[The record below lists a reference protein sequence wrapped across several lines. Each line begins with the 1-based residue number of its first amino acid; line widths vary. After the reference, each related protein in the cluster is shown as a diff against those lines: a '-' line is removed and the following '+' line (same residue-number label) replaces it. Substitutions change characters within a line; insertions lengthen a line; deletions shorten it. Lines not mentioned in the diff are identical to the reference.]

1 MIIDEEKTRR
11 RVPDRVLLAR
21 LLRYLTAHRKALTL
35 LFLVIFA
42 GIGTSLAIPY
52 LTQVAID
59 QYLLNTDLPTA
70 DRLAG
75 LTFVI
80 VVLAVVYFAG
90 YPISFARTYLT
101 TRTGRQV
108 EYELRMDLFSHL
120 QRLSLSY
127 YDRREVGRTM
137 SRVTNDVD
145 NLTELITSGVV
156 TAVADSFTLIGILV
170 IMLYMSLSLSL
181 TAFVILPF
189 MVGFIWF
196 FGQRSRQAYRR
207 TRRTISGV
215 TSHIEESVSGMKEIQ
230 AHSRE
235 RASLRTFDDANVR
248 NLQANIDA
256 ARVQS
261 LFFPAV
267 GVFSAAG
274 LALVLWAGGS
284 AYIANPSTMPW
295 GVLFAFIQYLNRF
308 FFPIQ
313 NLSMFYNNVQSA
325 MSGAERIVDLL
336 DTEVDVPEAV
346 DATALP
352 PVAGAIR
359 FERVTFSYAPDA
371 PVLRDFDLTVAPKET
386 LAIVGPTGAGKTT
399 LINLIYRFYDPQKGR
414 ITVDGHD
421 LRAVTLASLRN
432 QMAIVL
438 QDPFLFAGS
447 IRDNIRYGRPDA
459 TDDDVVAAATA
470 VGAHAFIAALP
481 KGYDTDVGER
491 GVRISMGQRQLISFA
506 RALLVDPAI
515 LILDEATSSVDAYT
529 ELVIQGALAEILR
542 GRTAFVIAHRLS
554 TVRSADRIVV
564 LDAGRIVEEGDHQQL
579 LAQRGLY
586 RRLYDMQFR

>member
-1 MIIDEEKTRR
+1 
-11 RVPDRVLLAR
+11 
-21 LLRYLTAHRKALTL
+21 
-35 LFLVIFA
+35 
-42 GIGTSLAIPY
+42 
-52 LTQVAID
+52 
-59 QYLLNTDLPTA
+59 
-70 DRLAG
+70 
-75 LTFVI
+75 
-80 VVLAVVYFAG
+80 
-90 YPISFARTYLT
+90 
-101 TRTGRQV
+101 
-108 EYELRMDLFSHL
+108 MDLFSHL

-127 YDRREVGRTM
+127 FDRREVGRTM

-156 TAVADSFTLIGILV
+156 TAVADSFTLVGILV

-230 AHSRE
+230 AHSKE
-235 RASLRTFDDANVR
+235 GASLRTFDDANVR

-267 GVFSAAG
+267 GVFSAVG

-284 AYIANPSTMPW
+284 AYITNPSTMPW

-359 FERVTFSYAPDA
+359 FERVTFSYTPDA
-371 PVLRDFDLTVAPKET
+371 PVLRDFDLAVAPKET

-399 LINLIYRFYDPQKGR
+399 LINLIYRFYDPQEGR

-470 VGAHAFIAALP
+470 VGAHAFIVALP

-564 LDAGRIVEEGDHQQL
+564 LDAGRIVEEGDHQRL